1 MERQQELKY
10 QLTTKIKFNMKIK
23 VLVVDDHQ
31 LFREGIVNL
40 LFSAENVE
48 VIAQAGDGQ
57 DALEKAKHYKP
68 DVVLIDIAMSKMNGI
83 EATKKL
89 KAIIPSI
96 KIITLS
102 MHSEKQYV
110 KGVLEAGADGYL
122 LKNCTYRQL
131 TDAIQS
137 VYDGKKYLSEDI
149 TGMVIDGYLAPSDSE
164 ANDFEK
170 LSNREKEIFLLFVEG
185 KSTREIGDLLFI
197 SVKTVNTH
205 KQTIMV
211 KLELKSNAD
220 LVKYALKNGLI
231 NLD

>member
-1 MERQQELKY
+1 
-10 QLTTKIKFNMKIK
+10 MKIK

-31 LFREGIVNL
+31 LFREGIVTL
-40 LFSAENVE
+40 LFSTENIE
-48 VIAQAGDGQ
+48 VVAQAEDGM
-57 DALEKAKHYKP
+57 DAIEKAKHYKP
-68 DVVLIDIAMSKMNGI
+68 DVVLLDITMPRMNGI

-89 KAIIPSI
+89 KTLIPEI
-96 KIITLS
+96 KIVSLS

-110 KGVLEAGADGYL
+110 KDVLEAGADGYL

-149 TGMVIDGYLAPSDSE
+149 TGMVISGYLTKSGSE
-164 ANDFEK
+164 ASEYER
-170 LSNREKEIFLLFVEG
+170 LSVREKEIFRLYAEG
-185 KSTREIGDLLFI
+185 KSTREIGELLFI

-205 KQTIMV
+205 KQNILV
-211 KLELKSNAD
+211 KLELKTNSD

>member
-1 MERQQELKY
+1 
-10 QLTTKIKFNMKIK
+10 MKIK

-31 LFREGIVNL
+31 LFREGIVTL
-40 LFSAENVE
+40 LFSAENIE
-48 VIAQAGDGQ
+48 VIAQAEDGL
-57 DALEKAKHYKP
+57 DAIEKAKHYKP
-68 DVVLIDIAMSKMNGI
+68 DVVLLDITMPRMNGI

-89 KAIIPSI
+89 KALMPGI
-96 KIITLS
+96 KIVSLS

-122 LKNCTYRQL
+122 LKNCTNRQL

-149 TGMVIDGYLAPSDSE
+149 TGMVISGYLAPSNSE
-164 ANDFEK
+164 ASEYEK
-170 LSNREKEIFLLFVEG
+170 LSVREKEIFHLFAEG
-185 KSTREIGDLLFI
+185 KTTREISDVLFI

-205 KQTIMV
+205 KQNILV
-211 KLELKSNAD
+211 KLELKSNTD
-220 LVKYALKNGLI
+220 IVKYALKNGLI

>member
-1 MERQQELKY
+1 
-10 QLTTKIKFNMKIK
+10 MKIK

-31 LFREGIVNL
+31 LFREGIVTL
-40 LFSAENVE
+40 LFSAENIE
-48 VIAQAGDGQ
+48 VIAQAEDGL
-57 DALEKAKHYKP
+57 DAIEKAKHYKP
-68 DVVLIDIAMSKMNGI
+68 DVVLLDIAMPRMNGI

-89 KAIIPSI
+89 KAQIPGI
-96 KIITLS
+96 KIISLS

-137 VYDGKKYLSEDI
+137 VYEGKKYLSEDI
-149 TGMVIDGYLAPSDSE
+149 TELVINGYLAPSSSE
-164 ANDFEK
+164 ASEYDK
-170 LSNREKEIFLLFVEG
+170 LSVREKEIFLLFAEG

-205 KQTIMV
+205 KQNV
-211 KLELKSNAD
+211 LAKLELKSNTD
-220 LVKYALKNGLI
+220 IVKYALKNGLI

>member
-1 MERQQELKY
+1 
-10 QLTTKIKFNMKIK
+10 MKIK
-23 VLVVDDHQ
+23 VLIVDDHQ
-31 LFREGIVNL
+31 LFREGIVTL
-40 LFSAENVE
+40 LFSAENIE
-48 VIAQAGDGQ
+48 VIAQAEDGL
-57 DALEKAKHYKP
+57 DAIEKAKHYKP
-68 DVVLIDIAMSKMNGI
+68 DVVILDIAMPRMNGI

-89 KAIIPSI
+89 KAQMPGI

-149 TGMVIDGYLAPSDSE
+149 TAMIINGYLTPSGSE
-164 ANDFEK
+164 ASEYEK
-170 LSNREKEIFLLFVEG
+170 LSDREKELFLLFAEG

-205 KQTIMV
+205 KQNILE

-220 LVKYALKNGLI
+220 LIKYALKNGLI
-231 NLD
+231 ILE

>member
-1 MERQQELKY
+1 
-10 QLTTKIKFNMKIK
+10 MKIK

-31 LFREGIVNL
+31 LFREGIVTL
-40 LFSAENVE
+40 LFSAENIE
-48 VIAQAGDGQ
+48 VVAQAEDGL
-57 DALEKAKHYKP
+57 DAIEKAKHYKP
-68 DVVLIDIAMSKMNGI
+68 DVVLLDITMPRMNGI

-89 KAIIPSI
+89 KSLMPGI
-96 KIITLS
+96 KIVSLS

-149 TGMVIDGYLAPSDSE
+149 TEMVINGYLAPSSSE
-164 ANDFEK
+164 ISDFEK
-170 LSNREKEIFLLFVEG
+170 LSTREKEIFLLFTEG

-205 KQTIMV
+205 KQNILE

-220 LVKYALKNGLI
+220 IVKYALKNGLI
-231 NLD
+231 NLE

>member
-1 MERQQELKY
+1 
-10 QLTTKIKFNMKIK
+10 MKIK

-31 LFREGIVNL
+31 LFREGIVTL
-40 LFSAENVE
+40 LFSAENIE
-48 VIAQAGDGQ
+48 VVAQAEDGL
-57 DALEKAKHYKP
+57 DAIEKAKHYKP
-68 DVVLIDIAMSKMNGI
+68 DVVLLDITMPRMNGI

-89 KAIIPSI
+89 KALMPGI
-96 KIITLS
+96 KIVSLS

-149 TGMVIDGYLAPSDSE
+149 TGMIISGYLEPSSSE
-164 ANDFEK
+164 ASEYER
-170 LSNREKEIFLLFVEG
+170 LSVREKEIFHLFAEG
-185 KSTREIGDLLFI
+185 KSTREIGELLFI

-205 KQTIMV
+205 KQNILE
-211 KLELKSNAD
+211 KLELKSNTE

-231 NLD
+231 NLE

>member
-1 MERQQELKY
+1 
-10 QLTTKIKFNMKIK
+10 MKIK

-31 LFREGIVNL
+31 LFREGIVTL
-40 LFSAENVE
+40 LFSAENIE
-48 VIAQAGDGQ
+48 VVAQAEDGL
-57 DALEKAKHYKP
+57 DAIEKAKHYKP
-68 DVVLIDIAMSKMNGI
+68 DVVLLDITMPRMNGI

-89 KAIIPSI
+89 KTLIPAI
-96 KIITLS
+96 KIVSLS

-110 KGVLEAGADGYL
+110 KDVLEAGADGYL

-149 TGMVIDGYLAPSDSE
+149 TGMVISGYLTKSGSE
-164 ANDFEK
+164 ASEYEK
-170 LSNREKEIFLLFVEG
+170 LSVREKEIFRLFAEG
-185 KSTREIGDLLFI
+185 KSTREIGELLFI

-205 KQTIMV
+205 KQNILV
-211 KLELKSNAD
+211 KLELKSNSE

-231 NLD
+231 NLE

>member
-1 MERQQELKY
+1 
-10 QLTTKIKFNMKIK
+10 MKIK

-31 LFREGIVNL
+31 LFREGIVTL
-40 LFSAENVE
+40 LFSADNIE
-48 VIAQAGDGQ
+48 VVAQAEDGL
-57 DALEKAKHYKP
+57 DAIEKAKHYKP
-68 DVVLIDIAMSKMNGI
+68 DVVLLDITMPRMNGI

-89 KAIIPSI
+89 KALMPGI
-96 KIITLS
+96 KIVSLS

-137 VYDGKKYLSEDI
+137 VCDGKKYLSEDI
-149 TGMVIDGYLAPSDSE
+149 TGMVISGYLEPSSSE
-164 ANDFEK
+164 ASEYER
-170 LSNREKEIFLLFVEG
+170 LSIREKEIFHLFAEG
-185 KSTREIGDLLFI
+185 KSTREISELLFI

-205 KQTIMV
+205 KQNILE
-211 KLELKSNAD
+211 KLELKSNTD

-231 NLD
+231 NLE

>member
-1 MERQQELKY
+1 
-10 QLTTKIKFNMKIK
+10 MKIK

-31 LFREGIVNL
+31 LFREGIVTL
-40 LFSAENVE
+40 LFSAENIE
-48 VIAQAGDGQ
+48 VIAQAEDGL
-57 DALEKAKHYKP
+57 DAIEKAKHYKP
-68 DVVLIDIAMSKMNGI
+68 DVVLLDITMPRMNGI

-89 KAIIPSI
+89 KALMPGI
-96 KIITLS
+96 KIVSLS

-122 LKNCTYRQL
+122 LKNCTHRQL

-149 TGMVIDGYLAPSDSE
+149 TGMVISGYLAPSNSE
-164 ANDFEK
+164 ASEYEK
-170 LSNREKEIFLLFVEG
+170 LSVREKEIFHLFAEG
-185 KSTREIGDLLFI
+185 KTTHEISDVLLI

-205 KQTIMV
+205 KQNILV
-211 KLELKSNAD
+211 KLELKSNTD
-220 LVKYALKNGLI
+220 IVKYALKNGLI

>member
-1 MERQQELKY
+1 
-10 QLTTKIKFNMKIK
+10 MKIK
-23 VLVVDDHQ
+23 VLIVDDHQ
-31 LFREGIVNL
+31 LFREGIVTL
-40 LFSAENVE
+40 LFSAENIE
-48 VIAQAGDGQ
+48 VIAQAEDGL
-57 DALEKAKHYKP
+57 DAIEKAKHYKP
-68 DVVLIDIAMSKMNGI
+68 DVVILDIAMPRMNGI

-89 KAIIPSI
+89 KAQIPGI

-149 TGMVIDGYLAPSDSE
+149 TAMIINGYLTPSGSE
-164 ANDFEK
+164 ASEYEK
-170 LSNREKEIFLLFVEG
+170 LSDREKELFLLFAEG

-205 KQTIMV
+205 KQNILE

-220 LVKYALKNGLI
+220 LIKYALKNGLI
-231 NLD
+231 ILE